1 VWPERSWQ
9 LIALRCTRKL
19 LQLLDADPVDC
30 VPESTAALGNWYANV
45 VPTVAGELVILANER
60 TLLSVAEPVQMLDRL
75 LNELPAKVYNLLRM
89 ISVPT
94 EIALQECAELET
106 AMLAR
111 TESRSVLGSLNE
123 IALHYQLVAERDSG
137 RNPLSLSAMERQ
149 LSRHLHGP
157 LDYVPPAD
165 IARRILEEWWKKD
178 G

>member
-1 VWPERSWQ
+1 VWPERRWQ

-106 AMLAR
+106 VMLAR

-123 IALHYQLVAERDSG
+123 IALHYQMIAERDAG
-137 RNPLSLSAMERQ
+137 RRELSLSAVGQQ
-149 LSRHLHGP
+149 LARFLHRP
-157 LDYVPPAD
+157 LGYVHPAD
-165 IARRILEEWWKKD
+165 SARRTLEEWWKKD